1 VGKYKPGD
9 IVKITIRRKG
19 SVKEIQATL
28 LGENG
33 TAKLETAEKSSSSEY
48 LGMKLENTTREERA
62 KMDIKAGVKVSGL
75 ASGVF
80 KTSGIP
86 EGFVITTINNEPV
99 YSAQGAVSVL
109 KSLKGSIVVE
119 GKTASGQ
126 EKIIAVKLP
135 KAEN

>member
-1 VGKYKPGD
+1 M
-9 IVKITIRRKG
+9 
-19 SVKEIQATL
+19 KEIQATL

-33 TAKLETAEKSSSSEY
+33 TAKLETAEKSSGSEY
-48 LGMKLENTTREERA
+48 LGMKLENTTREERT
-62 KMDIKAGVKVSGL
+62 KMDIKAGVKVSSI

-86 EGFVITTINNEPV
+86 EGFVITMINNEPV

-135 KAEN
+135 KSEN